1 MVALAALN
9 PGFGSAEHGGGSGR
23 PPDRRGGFELRSA
36 DRRLTGFVV
45 ASVLVHALLA
55 LEWGFDSGRRP
66 AQSTSA
72 PTVLTARLAPPA
84 EPAPD
89 LQPEVVLTAPEA
101 PAQIAPALP
110 EPERVERT
118 PPPAVSAPQSEL
130 SQPGPQPPDPAPKA
144 GSERPGST
152 DLTWYT
158 GRDLDVLPRPLTPI
172 EPLFPLN
179 AQLRGVSG
187 KVTLA
192 VSIDTLGRVVD
203 VEVVR
208 AEPPGY
214 FEDAARNAFAAARYS
229 PGIKDGRVV
238 RARLQT
244 VVVFE
249 QGAPK

>member
-1 MVALAALN
+1 VVALAALN
-9 PGFGSAEHGGGSGR
+9 PGFGSAAHGGGSGR
-23 PPDRRGGFELRSA
+23 PPDRRGRFALRSA

-45 ASVLVHALLA
+45 ASVLLHALLA

-66 AQSTSA
+66 AQA
-72 PTVLTARLAPPA
+72 PAAVTVLTARLAPPA
-84 EPAPD
+84 EPALD
-89 LQPEVVLTAPEA
+89 LQPEVLLTVLEA
-101 PAQIAPALP
+101 PAQIAP
-110 EPERVERT
+110 
-118 PPPAVSAPQSEL
+118 PPAEPARPDPAPSAAISPPQVEVL
-130 SQPGPQPPDPAPKA
+130 PGTQTPEPAPKA

-208 AEPPGY
+208 AEPPGF
-214 FEDAARNAFAAARYS
+214 FEDAARSAFAAARYS

-249 QGAPK
+249 QGPQK